1 MLETRAKRGDFADSD
16 ANFFSV
22 FAGELNNM
30 RRFGFIFLLFATCC
44 VLNGCRAASDKAAPM
59 SAKDEA
65 RYAAAIEAS
74 KGQGYEIIGDGEM
87 LTTDAHTG
95 KLVVR
100 RAPEAP
106 SASETGET
114 DRDAARI
121 GAGAQDVA
129 TSDGGRSFDVAESVY
144 AAFFEQSPAVVL
156 SRFALEPIQDGT
168 NLLGYRIAE
177 IRALPESIDL
187 KTGDIIVG
195 IDGKIPKTPDAY
207 FEAWQRAKAAG
218 SCVVNVQRDM
228 TRFDLR
234 WQARR
239 TQE

>member
-1 MLETRAKRGDFADSD
+1 MH
-16 ANFFSV
+16 
-22 FAGELNNM
+22 
-30 RRFGFIFLLFATCC
+30 RFGYGFLLFAICC
-44 VLNGCRAASDKAAPM
+44 VLSGCRAASDKAAPM

-74 KGQGYEIIGDGEM
+74 DGRGYEIIGDGEM
-87 LTTDAHTG
+87 LTTDVHTG

-100 RAPEAP
+100 RVPEASSP
-106 SASETGET
+106 SQ
-114 DRDAARI
+114 I
-121 GAGAQDVA
+121 GAPAQESAQTGAVA
-129 TSDGGRSFDVAESVY
+129 QAVAISGGGRTFDVEASVY
-144 AAFFEQSPAVVL
+144 DAFFEQSPAAVL
-156 SRFALEPIQDGT
+156 SRFALDPIQDGT

-177 IRALPESIDL
+177 IRALPEGIDL

-218 SCVVNVQRDM
+218 SCAVNVQRDM
-228 TRFDLR
+228 MRFDLR

-239 TQE
+239 PAQ